1 MEKIIKNIYS
11 INPIKKEKSNV
22 EQMRQ
27 KENGVI
33 VNIYQNISV
42 LI

>member
-11 INPIKKEKSNV
+11 INPTEEKSNV

-27 KENGVI
+27 KENSVI
-33 VNIYQNISV
+33 VNTYPNISV
-42 LI
+42 IM